1 MCIKNIIFD
10 FGNVLLDI
18 DIPRTFD
25 SLAHYLGED
34 YRQKLIKIYPEGN
47 LFDDFEVGKIREDF
61 FLETLRNVADTP
73 LSIRT
78 LREAW
83 NAMLMCIPPQRLEM
97 LVRLRQN
104 YRVFLLSNTN
114 ETHLEWVD
122 GYLRQVFNFDIQYFN
137 KTFFEKAYYSHE
149 IGFRKPNANIYEFVM
164 QDAQILPNE
173 TLFIDDNADNIAM
186 AQQLGWQTILLPI
199 RAEIVDRLAHL

>member
-1 MCIKNIIFD
+1 MHIKNIIFD

-25 SLAHYLGED
+25 SLAHHLGED
-34 YRQKLIKIYPEGN
+34 YRQKLAKIYPKGN
-47 LFDDFEVGKIREDF
+47 LFDDFEVGGIKEDF
-61 FLETLRNVADTP
+61 FLETLKSVADTP

-83 NAMLMCIPPQRLEM
+83 NAMLLCIAPQRLEM
-97 LVRLRQN
+97 LLRLRQN

-122 GYLRQVFNFDIQYFN
+122 GYLRQVFSFDIQYFN
-137 KTFFEKAYYSHE
+137 TTFFEKAYYSHE
-149 IGFRKPNANIYEFVM
+149 IGLRKPNANIYEFVM
-164 QDAQILPNE
+164 QDAQILPHE
-173 TLFIDDNADNIAM
+173 TLFIDDNADNIVM
-186 AQQLGWQTILLPI
+186 AKQLGWQTILLPI
-199 RAEIVDRLAHL
+199 RAEIVERLAHL

>member
-1 MCIKNIIFD
+1 MHTKNIIFD

-25 SLAHYLGED
+25 SLAHHLGED
-34 YRQKLIKIYPEGN
+34 YRQKLTKIYPEGN
-47 LFDDFEVGKIREDF
+47 LFDDFEVGTIKETF
-61 FLETLRNVADTP
+61 FLETLRSVADTP

-83 NAMLMCIPPQRLEM
+83 NAMLMRIAPQRLEM
-97 LVRLRQN
+97 LLRLRQN

-122 GYLRQVFNFDIQYFN
+122 GYLRQVFDFDIQYFN
-137 KTFFEKAYYSHE
+137 TTFFEKVYYSYE
-149 IGFRKPNANIYEFVM
+149 IGRRKPNADIYEFVM
-164 QDAQILPNE
+164 QDAQILPQE
-173 TLFIDDNADNIAM
+173 TLFIDDNADNIAT
-186 AQQLGWQTILLPI
+186 AKQLGWQTILLPI
-199 RAEIVDRLAHL
+199 RAEIVERLAHL